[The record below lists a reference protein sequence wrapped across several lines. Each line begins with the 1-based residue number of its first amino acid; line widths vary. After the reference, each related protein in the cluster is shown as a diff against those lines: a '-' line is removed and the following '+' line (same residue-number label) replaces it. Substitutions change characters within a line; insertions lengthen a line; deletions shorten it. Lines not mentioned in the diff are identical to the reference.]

1 MHRVPGRGTVASKGV
16 PFANLHGVT
25 GLVVAPGDPEE
36 PAAALGLLLE
46 DESLRAELGRRA
58 RARLLDEF
66 TLGRMVD
73 RVLGVYE
80 ESAGAR

>member
-1 MHRVPGRGTVASKGV
+1 MSTALPTGV

-25 GLVVAPGDPEE
+25 GLVVAPGDSEAL
-36 PAAALGLLLE
+36 AAALDLLLE

-66 TLGRMVD
+66 TLGGMVD
-73 RVLGVYE
+73 HVLSVYE
-80 ESAGAR
+80 ELAGTR